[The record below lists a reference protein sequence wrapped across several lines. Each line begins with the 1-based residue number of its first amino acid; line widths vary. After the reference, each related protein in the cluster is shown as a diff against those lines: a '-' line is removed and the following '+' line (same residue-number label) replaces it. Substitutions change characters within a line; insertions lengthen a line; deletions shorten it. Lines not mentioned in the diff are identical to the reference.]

1 MGGQRPAWAM
11 VVPHNGAAF
20 IRDVSHTGTN
30 SLQFPTTN
38 NAATGITGGGPDSL
52 SVGSA
57 LNTNGIIYDVFVF
70 PGSTTAGNG
79 GFSINGEFIVVAPDS
94 PTGGDVLGG
103 GLWDGTPP
111 DPELNPDEPDSGGG
125 TPDIPDLPDGV
136 PGTDFGTSCVDST
149 TFLINQALSLIGVS
163 KQIGDITTELS
174 KEATTARLHWIDD
187 VGATLRAF
195 PWNFATR
202 YARLVLVGGTSTVP
216 VNNDWQYSYRMP
228 SDAVFSRR
236 ITNPSM
242 VQRRYDETP
251 VDFRVGSDSTGGL
264 IYTNQSP
271 TDDNDLTPEL
281 EYTVRTDCAALNGDH
296 IFRRALVWRHAA
308 SLAPALAKDEKKQQF
323 CLAMFARTIGE
334 AETAG
339 ANEEQKDPEGD
350 APWTTGRN

>member
-1 MGGQRPAWAM
+1 M

-94 PTGGDVLGG
+94 PTGGDVFGG

-149 TFLINQALSLIGVS
+149 TFLINQALSLIGS
-163 KQIGDITTELS
+163 RSRSATSRRSCRRKATDGRGCTGSTT
-174 KEATTARLHWIDD
+174 

-264 IYTNQSP
+264 IYTNQAP

-281 EYTVRTDCAALNGDH
+281 EYTVRTDCAALQ
-296 IFRRALVWRHAA
+296 RRPYLPTRAGVAA
-308 SLAPALAKDEKKQQF
+308 CGQLGPGA
-323 CLAMFARTIGE
+323 GE
-334 AETAG
+334 GREETAVLPGHVRQDDRRSGNGRRQRG
-339 ANEEQKDPEGD
+339 AEG
-350 APWTTGRN
+350 PRG